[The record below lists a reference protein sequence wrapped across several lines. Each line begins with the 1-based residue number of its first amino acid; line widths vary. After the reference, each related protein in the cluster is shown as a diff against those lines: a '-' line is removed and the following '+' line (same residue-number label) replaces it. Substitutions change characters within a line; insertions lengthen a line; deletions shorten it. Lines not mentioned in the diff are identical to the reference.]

1 MTSVEF
7 VKAIINT
14 QHGWAVADQF
24 EDTFENPSPSNF
36 NEKNQNALD
45 LIKETI
51 EDLFDSNLL
60 SDGLVDE
67 LSYYLDCMDGVVDED
82 EIDDDDNYDDGFED
96 YDYNKGLFDI
106 D

>member
-1 MTSVEF
+1 MTAVDF
-7 VKAIINT
+7 IKAIVT
-14 QHGWAVADQF
+14 AQHGWAVADQF
-24 EDTFENPSPSNF
+24 ESTFDNPSPSNF
-36 NEKNQNALD
+36 SEKNQDALD

-60 SDGLVDE
+60 SGELIDE
-67 LSYYLDCMDGVVDED
+67 LSYYLDCMEGIE
-82 EIDDDDNYDDGFED
+82 EEASDDFDDGFED

>member
-1 MTSVEF
+1 MTAVDF
-7 VKAIINT
+7 IKATIT
-14 QHGWAVADQF
+14 AQHGWAVADQF
-24 EDTFENPSPSNF
+24 ESTFDNPSPSNF
-36 NEKNQNALD
+36 KEKNQDALD

-60 SDGLVDE
+60 SDGLIDE
-67 LSYYLDCMDGVVDED
+67 LSYYLDCMDGIED
-82 EIDDDDNYDDGFED
+82 EEEINDDYDDGFED